1 MSLHRFAAAMAI
13 AVSSATAWVPLQA
26 HADDAIPI
34 RDFIH
39 HPEYSAAKISP
50 DGRFLA
56 LTMQQESQ
64 KVLAVLTLKDMK
76 VIRITRLTDRESVG
90 DFYWVGPERLVY
102 DSVRN
107 YGSLAA
113 PFGTGSWYAMDAD
126 GGHPQILISYEQGG
140 AFSKS
145 RMVHYGESFGMLDP
159 NPRDGHS
166 ALMEMF
172 DGSSDGRNEVVA
184 VDTSTGRRKTLAR
197 APRENCDMVLDA
209 NRQPR
214 YANCS
219 DDKDEDGNYQ
229 QHSELYRRGDDG
241 NWTLLGKRDDSRQ
254 VAVMGTAPDGRI
266 YALATDSGKPAAFG
280 LLDPAT
286 DSFQS
291 LHADPAASP
300 SDFVVASDGKTVLAV
315 VTAAGGPH
323 VEIVDAKHPDAAL
336 YASLAKAFPGELV
349 DLSSATLDGKQVVV
363 SVRNDTDPGQLYL
376 FDRDAGSVR
385 FLMKSAPQL
394 DPARMAQVVPF
405 SFKARDGLTL
415 YGYMTM
421 PRGGGKGL
429 PTIINPHGG
438 PIGIRDDW
446 GFNNEAQL
454 LASRG
459 YLVVQLNYRGS
470 GGYGQAFEDRGHGEW
485 GAKMQDDL
493 TDVTRWVAAQGYA
506 DPSRTCIYGGSY
518 GGYASL
524 MAVAKEPG
532 LYKCAVGYAGIYDLE
547 MMYHE
552 GDISE
557 RESGKRYLR
566 RTIGTDETQLRARSP
581 ALLADRIE
589 VPVFLAAGLK
599 DERAPPKQT
608 MAMRDALKAAGH
620 PAEEVI
626 LEPNE
631 MHGFY
636 AEDAQFNLYA
646 KMLAFFDKH
655 IGPGSGAAPA
665 GH

>member
-1 MSLHRFAAAMAI
+1 MAPRFLAI
-13 AVSSATAWVPLQA
+13 AVLFAATMAAMPATAGEPL
-26 HADDAIPI
+26 PI

-39 HPEYSAAKISP
+39 HPEYSGAKISP

-56 LTMQQESQ
+56 LTMQQEAQ
-64 KVLAVLTLKDMK
+64 KVLTVLTLQDMK
-76 VIRITRLTDRESVG
+76 VIRITRLTGGESVG
-90 DFYWVGPERLVY
+90 DFYWVGSDRLMY
-102 DSVRN
+102 TSTKN
-107 YGSLAA
+107 FGSLAA
-113 PFGTGSWYAMDAD
+113 PFGTGAWYAMDAD
-126 GGHPQILISYEQGG
+126 GGHPRTLVSYSSDANTGRN
-140 AFSKS
+140 
-145 RMVHYGESFGMLDP
+145 RMVHFGEVYRMLDP
-159 NPRDGHS
+159 DPAAEGS
-166 ALMEMF
+166 AIMQIV
-172 DGSSDGRNEVVA
+172 DGSQGGRNQVVSL
-184 VDTSTGRRKTLAR
+184 DTLTGRRKELAR
-197 APRENCDMVLDA
+197 APRDNCAMILDEK
-209 NRQPR
+209 RQPR

-219 DDKDEDGNYQ
+219 DDKDDAGNYE

-241 NWTLLGKRDDSRQ
+241 NWTLLGKRDDRRQ
-254 VAVMGTAPDGRI
+254 VSVIGTAADGRI
-266 YALATDSGKPAAFG
+266 YALASDSGKPEEFG

-286 DSFQS
+286 DSFRS
-291 LHADPAASP
+291 LYADPVASP
-300 SDFVVASDGKTVLAV
+300 SEFVVASDASTVLAV

-323 VEIVDAKHPDAAL
+323 VEMVEANNPDAAI
-336 YASLAKAFPGELV
+336 YASLSKAFPGELV
-349 DLSSATLDGKQVVV
+349 DLTSATLDGKQVVV
-363 SVRNDTDPGQLYL
+363 SVRSDTDPGQLYL
-376 FDRDAGSVR
+376 FDRDSGSVR
-385 FLMKSAPQL
+385 FLMKGQAQL
-394 DPARMAQVVPF
+394 DPARMAKVVPF
-405 SFKARDGLTL
+405 SFKARDGLML

-446 GFNNEAQL
+446 GFNGEAQL

-493 TDVTRWVAAQGYA
+493 TDATHWVADQGYA
-506 DPSRTCIYGGSY
+506 DPSRICIYGGSY

-524 MAVAKEPG
+524 MAVAKEPD

-547 MMYHE
+547 MMYRK

-566 RTIGTDETQLRARSP
+566 RTIGTDETQLHARSP
-581 ALLADRIE
+581 ALLAERIK

-599 DERAPPKQT
+599 DVRAPPEQT
-608 MAMRDALKAAGH
+608 AAMRDALKAAGH

-626 LEPNE
+626 LEPDE

-636 AEDAQFNLYA
+636 AEDAQFNLYT
-646 KMLAFFDKH
+646 KMLGFFDKY
-655 IGPGSGAAPA
+655 IGAGGRATAPK
-665 GH
+665 

>member
-1 MSLHRFAAAMAI
+1 MSLQRFAAAMA
-13 AVSSATAWVPLQA
+13 VSVSFLAAMLPSRA
-26 HADDAIPI
+26 NADDTIPI
-34 RDFIH
+34 QDFVH

-50 DGRFLA
+50 DGRYLA

-64 KVLAVLTLKDMK
+64 KVLAVLTLQDMK
-76 VIRITRLTDRESVG
+76 VIRITRLLGRESVG

-145 RMVHYGESFGMLDP
+145 RAVHYGESFGMLDP

-166 ALMEMF
+166 AIMQMY

-197 APRENCDMVLDA
+197 APRENCAMILDEK
-209 NRQPR
+209 REPR
-214 YANCS
+214 YANCT
-219 DDKDEDGNYQ
+219 DDKDESGNYQ

-254 VAVMGTAPDGRI
+254 VSVVGTAADGRI
-266 YALATDSGKPAAFG
+266 YALSSDAGKPAEFG

-286 DSFQS
+286 DSFKS
-291 LHADPAASP
+291 LYADPAASP
-300 SDFVVASDGKTVLAV
+300 SEFVVASDASTVLAV
-315 VTAAGGPH
+315 VTTAGGPH
-323 VEIVDAKHPDAAL
+323 VEMVESNNPDAAL

-349 DLSSATLDGKQVVV
+349 DLASATLDGKKIVV
-363 SVRNDTDPGQLYL
+363 SVRSDTDPGQLYL
-376 FDRDAGSVR
+376 YDRDSGSVR
-385 FLMKSAPQL
+385 FLMKSMPQI
-394 DPARMAQVVPF
+394 DPARMAKVVPF

-470 GGYGQAFEDRGHGEW
+470 GGYGQAFENRGHGEW

-506 DPSRTCIYGGSY
+506 DPSRICIYGGSY

-524 MAVAKEPG
+524 MAVAKEPD

-547 MMYHE
+547 MMYHK

-566 RTIGTDETQLRARSP
+566 RTIGTDETQLHARSP
-581 ALLADRIE
+581 ALLADRIK
-589 VPVFLAAGLK
+589 VPVILAAGLK
-599 DERAPPKQT
+599 DERAPPEQT
-608 MAMRDALKAAGH
+608 DAMRDALKAAGH
-620 PAEEVI
+620 PAEDVI
-626 LEPNE
+626 FEQNE

-636 AEDAQFNLYA
+636 AEDAQLNLYT
-646 KMLAFFDKH
+646 KMLGFFDKY
-655 IGPGSGAAPA
+655 IGAGSRAAA
-665 GH
+665 SK

>member
-1 MSLHRFAAAMAI
+1 MAPRFLAI
-13 AVSSATAWVPLQA
+13 AVLFAATMAAMPATAGEPL
-26 HADDAIPI
+26 PI

-39 HPEYSAAKISP
+39 HPEYSGAKISP

-56 LTMQQESQ
+56 LTMQQEAQ
-64 KVLAVLTLKDMK
+64 KVLTVLTLQDMK
-76 VIRITRLTDRESVG
+76 VIRITRLTGGESVG
-90 DFYWVGPERLVY
+90 DFYWVGSDRLMY
-102 DSVRN
+102 TSTKN
-107 YGSLAA
+107 FGSLAA
-113 PFGTGSWYAMDAD
+113 PFGTGAWYAMDAD
-126 GGHPQILISYEQGG
+126 GGHPRTLVSYSSDANTGRN
-140 AFSKS
+140 
-145 RMVHYGESFGMLDP
+145 RMVHFGEVYRMLDP
-159 NPRDGHS
+159 DPAAEGS
-166 ALMEMF
+166 AIMQIV
-172 DGSSDGRNEVVA
+172 DGSQGGRNQVVSL
-184 VDTSTGRRKTLAR
+184 DTLTGRRKELAR
-197 APRENCDMVLDA
+197 APRDNCAMILDEK
-209 NRQPR
+209 RQPR

-219 DDKDEDGNYQ
+219 DDKDDAGNYE

-241 NWTLLGKRDDSRQ
+241 NWTLLGKRDDRRQ
-254 VAVMGTAPDGRI
+254 VSVIGTAADGRI
-266 YALATDSGKPAAFG
+266 YALASDSGKPEEFG

-286 DSFQS
+286 DSFRS
-291 LHADPAASP
+291 LYADPVASP
-300 SDFVVASDGKTVLAV
+300 SEFVVASDASTVLAV

-323 VEIVDAKHPDAAL
+323 VEMVEANNPDAAI
-336 YASLAKAFPGELV
+336 YASLSKAFPGELV
-349 DLSSATLDGKQVVV
+349 DLTSATLDGKQVVV
-363 SVRNDTDPGQLYL
+363 SVRSDTDPGQLYL
-376 FDRDAGSVR
+376 FDRDSGSVR
-385 FLMKSAPQL
+385 FLMKGQAQL
-394 DPARMAQVVPF
+394 DPARMAKVVPF
-405 SFKARDGLTL
+405 SFKARDGLML

-446 GFNNEAQL
+446 GFNGEAQL

-493 TDVTRWVAAQGYA
+493 TDATHWVADQGYA
-506 DPSRTCIYGGSY
+506 DPSRICIYGGSY

-524 MAVAKEPG
+524 MAVAKEPD

-547 MMYHE
+547 MMYRK

-566 RTIGTDETQLRARSP
+566 RTIGTDETQLHARSP
-581 ALLADRIE
+581 ALLAERIK

-599 DERAPPKQT
+599 DVRAPPEQT
-608 MAMRDALKAAGH
+608 AAMRDALKAAGH

-626 LEPNE
+626 LEPDE

-636 AEDAQFNLYA
+636 AEDAQFNLYT
-646 KMLAFFDKH
+646 KMLAFFDKY
-655 IGPGSGAAPA
+655 IGAGSRAAA
-665 GH
+665 SK

>member
-1 MSLHRFAAAMAI
+1 MTLRYPAMAALFAAALAAAPAMADE
-13 AVSSATAWVPLQA
+13 PL
-26 HADDAIPI
+26 PI

-39 HPEYSAAKISP
+39 HPEYSGAKISP

-56 LTMQQESQ
+56 LTVQQESQ
-64 KVLAVLTLKDMK
+64 KVLAVLTLADMK

-90 DFYWVGPERLVY
+90 DFYWVGPNRLMY
-102 DSVRN
+102 TSTKN
-107 YGSLAA
+107 FGSLAA
-113 PFGTGSWYAMDAD
+113 PFGTGAWYAMDAD
-126 GGHPQILISYEQGG
+126 GGHPRTLVSYSSDANTGRN
-140 AFSKS
+140 
-145 RMVHYGESFGMLDP
+145 RMVHFGEVYQMLEPDSGEE
-159 NPRDGHS
+159 NQ
-166 ALMEMF
+166 AIMQIY
-172 DGSSDGRNEVVA
+172 DGSEGGRNQVVLIDA
-184 VDTSTGRRKTLAR
+184 LTGRRNERAR
-197 APRENCDMVLDA
+197 APRDNCAMILDEK
-209 NRQPR
+209 RVPR

-219 DDKDEDGNYQ
+219 DDKDEAGNYK

-241 NWTLLGKRDDSRQ
+241 NWTLLGKRDDTRQ
-254 VAVMGTAPDGRI
+254 VSVIGTAPDGRI
-266 YALATDSGKPAAFG
+266 YALSSDAGKPEEFG

-286 DSFQS
+286 DGFKS
-291 LHADPAASP
+291 LYADPAASP
-300 SDFVVASDGKTVLAV
+300 SQFVVASDASTVLAV
-315 VTAAGGPH
+315 VTAAGAPH
-323 VEIVDAKHPDAAL
+323 VEMVEANNPDAAI
-336 YASLAKAFPGELV
+336 YASLSKAFPGELV
-349 DLSSATLDGKQVVV
+349 DLTSATRDGKKVVV
-363 SVRNDTDPGQLYL
+363 SVRSDTDPGQLYL
-376 FDRDAGSVR
+376 FDRDSGSVR
-385 FLMKSAPQL
+385 FLMKGAPQL
-394 DPARMAQVVPF
+394 DPARMSKVVPF

-446 GFNNEAQL
+446 GFKGEAQL

-485 GAKMQDDL
+485 GTKMQDDL

-506 DPSRTCIYGGSY
+506 DPSRVCIYGGSY

-524 MAVAKEPG
+524 MAVAKEPD
-532 LYKCAVGYAGIYDLE
+532 LYKCAVGYAGVYDLE
-547 MMYHE
+547 MMYHK
-552 GDISE
+552 GDVSE

-566 RTIGTDETQLRARSP
+566 RTIGTDETQLHARSP
-581 ALLADRIE
+581 AFLADRIKA
-589 VPVFLAAGLK
+589 PVFLAAGLK
-599 DERAPPKQT
+599 DERAPPEQT
-608 MAMRDALKAAGH
+608 AAMRDALKAAGH

-646 KMLAFFDKH
+646 KMLAFFDKY
-655 IGPGSGAAPA
+655 IGTAAPA
-665 GH
+665 ATK

>member
-1 MSLHRFAAAMAI
+1 MAPRFLATAALFAAALAAAPAMADE
-13 AVSSATAWVPLQA
+13 PL
-26 HADDAIPI
+26 PI

-39 HPEYSAAKISP
+39 HPEYSGAKISP

-64 KVLAVLTLKDMK
+64 KVLAVLTLADMK
-76 VIRITRLTDRESVG
+76 VIRITRLTGRESVG
-90 DFYWVGPERLVY
+90 DFYWVGPNRLMY
-102 DSVRN
+102 TSTKN
-107 YGSLAA
+107 FGSLAA
-113 PFGTGSWYAMDAD
+113 PFGTGAWYAMDAD
-126 GGHPQILISYEQGG
+126 GGHPRTLVSYSSDANTGRN
-140 AFSKS
+140 
-145 RMVHYGESFGMLDP
+145 RMVHFGEVYQMLEPDSGEE
-159 NPRDGHS
+159 NQ
-166 ALMEMF
+166 AIMQIY
-172 DGSSDGRNEVVA
+172 DGSEGGRNQVVLIDA
-184 VDTSTGRRKTLAR
+184 LTGRRNELAR
-197 APRENCDMVLDA
+197 APRDNCAMILDEK
-209 NRQPR
+209 RVPR

-219 DDKDEDGNYQ
+219 DDKDEAGNYK

-241 NWTLLGKRDDSRQ
+241 NWTLLGKRDDTRQ
-254 VAVMGTAPDGRI
+254 VSVIGTAPDGRI
-266 YALATDSGKPAAFG
+266 YALSSDAGKPEEFG

-286 DSFQS
+286 DGFKS
-291 LHADPAASP
+291 LYADPAASP
-300 SDFVVASDGKTVLAV
+300 SQFVVASDASTVLAV
-315 VTAAGGPH
+315 VTAAGAPH
-323 VEIVDAKHPDAAL
+323 VEMVEANNPDAAI
-336 YASLAKAFPGELV
+336 YASLSKAFPGELV
-349 DLSSATLDGKQVVV
+349 DLTSATRDGKKVVV
-363 SVRNDTDPGQLYL
+363 SVRSDTDPGQLYL
-376 FDRDAGSVR
+376 FDRDSGSVR
-385 FLMKSAPQL
+385 FLMKGAPQL
-394 DPARMAQVVPF
+394 DPARMSKVVPF

-446 GFNNEAQL
+446 GFNGEAQL

-506 DPSRTCIYGGSY
+506 DPSRVCIYGGSY

-524 MAVAKEPG
+524 MAVAKEPD
-532 LYKCAVGYAGIYDLE
+532 LYKCAVGYAGVYDLE
-547 MMYHE
+547 MMYHK
-552 GDISE
+552 GDVSE

-566 RTIGTDETQLRARSP
+566 RTIGTDETQLHARSP
-581 ALLADRIE
+581 AFLADRIKA
-589 VPVFLAAGLK
+589 PVFLAAGLK
-599 DERAPPKQT
+599 DERAPPEQT
-608 MAMRDALKAAGH
+608 AAMRDALKAAGH

-646 KMLAFFDKH
+646 KMLAFFDKY
-655 IGPGSGAAPA
+655 IGTAAPA
-665 GH
+665 ATK

>member
-1 MSLHRFAAAMAI
+1 MAPRFLATAALFAAALAAAPAMADE
-13 AVSSATAWVPLQA
+13 PL
-26 HADDAIPI
+26 PI

-39 HPEYSAAKISP
+39 HPEYSGAKISP

-64 KVLAVLTLKDMK
+64 KVLAVLTLADMK
-76 VIRITRLTDRESVG
+76 VIRITRLTGRESVG
-90 DFYWVGPERLVY
+90 DFYWVGPNRLMY
-102 DSVRN
+102 TSTKN
-107 YGSLAA
+107 FGSLAA
-113 PFGTGSWYAMDAD
+113 PFGTGAWYAMDAD
-126 GGHPQILISYEQGG
+126 GGHPRTLVSYSSDANTGRN
-140 AFSKS
+140 
-145 RMVHYGESFGMLDP
+145 RMVHYGEVYQMLEPDSGEE
-159 NPRDGHS
+159 NQ
-166 ALMEMF
+166 AIMQIY
-172 DGSSDGRNEVVA
+172 DGSEGGRNQVVLIDA
-184 VDTSTGRRKTLAR
+184 LTGRRNELAR
-197 APRENCDMVLDA
+197 APRDNCAMILDEK
-209 NRQPR
+209 RVPR

-219 DDKDEDGNYQ
+219 DDKDEAGNYQ

-254 VAVMGTAPDGRI
+254 VSVIGTAPDGRI
-266 YALATDSGKPAAFG
+266 YALSSDAGKPEEFG

-286 DSFQS
+286 DGFKS
-291 LHADPAASP
+291 LYADPAASP
-300 SDFVVASDGKTVLAV
+300 SQFVVASDERTILAV
-315 VTAAGGPH
+315 VTTAGGPH
-323 VEIVDAKHPDAAL
+323 VEMVEAANPDAAL
-336 YASLAKAFPGELV
+336 YASLAKAFPSELV
-349 DLSSATLDGKQVVV
+349 DLTSATLDGKKVVV
-363 SVRNDTDPGQLYL
+363 SVRSDTDPGQLYL
-376 FDRDAGSVR
+376 FDRDSGSVR
-385 FLMKSAPQL
+385 FLMKGAPQL
-394 DPARMAQVVPF
+394 DPARMSKVVPF

-446 GFNNEAQL
+446 GFNGEAQL
-454 LASRG
+454 LASGG

-506 DPSRTCIYGGSY
+506 DPSRVCIYGGSY

-524 MAVAKEPG
+524 MAVAKEPD
-532 LYKCAVGYAGIYDLE
+532 LYKCAVGYAGVYDLE
-547 MMYHE
+547 MMYHK
-552 GDISE
+552 GDVSE

-566 RTIGTDETQLRARSP
+566 RTIGTDETQLHARSP
-581 ALLADRIE
+581 AFLADRIKA
-589 VPVFLAAGLK
+589 PVFLAAGLK
-599 DERAPPKQT
+599 DERAPPEQT
-608 MAMRDALKAAGH
+608 AAMRDALKAAGH

-646 KMLAFFDKH
+646 KMLAFFDKY
-655 IGPGSGAAPA
+655 IGAAAPA
-665 GH
+665 ATK